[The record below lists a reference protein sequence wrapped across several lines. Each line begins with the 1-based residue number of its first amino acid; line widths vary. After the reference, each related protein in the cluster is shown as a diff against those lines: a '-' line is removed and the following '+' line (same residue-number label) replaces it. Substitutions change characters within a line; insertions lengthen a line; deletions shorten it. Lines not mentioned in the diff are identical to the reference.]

1 MATLTDAL
9 RDTKRR
15 ETFLARYDPIAD
27 PVLLILAAAMI
38 PLIVLPLSLDLSPS
52 VDRTLFALDWVIWAV
67 FAMDLTVRT
76 YCAERR
82 VKYLTTHW
90 YDVLIVVVPFL
101 RPLRLLRSARL
112 FRLLYLSRAAAL
124 GTHAV
129 TTAQELLRRNGLAFV
144 LAAAAVLLLVAASLV
159 FAFEHDAN
167 GSIDSF
173 GTATWWAFVTI
184 TSVGYGDTVPVTAEG
199 RIVAVFLMILGISLF
214 GFITAN
220 IAAYMVEHQGRTSLD
235 DVMTKLEGVERELT
249 ELRKELAD
257 RDGV

>member
-1 MATLTDAL
+1 MATLTDGL

-15 ETFLARYDPIAD
+15 ETFLARYDRIAD

-38 PLIVLPLSLDLSPS
+38 PLIVLPFSLDLSPS
-52 VDRTLFALDWVIWAV
+52 VDRSLFAADWAIWLA

-76 YCAERR
+76 YFAERR
-82 VKYLTTHW
+82 VRYLTTHW

-101 RPLRLLRSARL
+101 RPLRIFRSARL

-144 LAAAAVLLLVAASLV
+144 LAAAAVLLLVAASLM
-159 FAFEHDAN
+159 FAFEHDSN
-167 GSIDSF
+167 GSIDNF
-173 GTATWWAFVTI
+173 GTAMWWAFVTI
-184 TSVGYGDTVPVTAEG
+184 TSVGYGDTVPVTPEG

-220 IAAYMVEHQGRTSLD
+220 IAAYLVEHQGGTSLD
-235 DVMTKLEGVERELT
+235 DVMEKLESVERELT
-249 ELRKELAD
+249 ELRREVTD
-257 RDGV
+257 QERV

>member
-1 MATLTDAL
+1 
-9 RDTKRR
+9 
-15 ETFLARYDPIAD
+15 
-27 PVLLILAAAMI
+27 
-38 PLIVLPLSLDLSPS
+38 
-52 VDRTLFALDWVIWAV
+52 
-67 FAMDLTVRT
+67 
-76 YCAERR
+76 
-82 VKYLTTHW
+82 
-90 YDVLIVVVPFL
+90 
-101 RPLRLLRSARL
+101 
-112 FRLLYLSRAAAL
+112 
-124 GTHAV
+124 
-129 TTAQELLRRNGLAFV
+129 
-144 LAAAAVLLLVAASLV
+144 V